1 MYTNKYLEKLE
12 YNKIIE
18 ILSSFCITYVGKD
31 ICYNLMPQ
39 SSKNLVEQMLAETRE
54 AVNLI
59 YRNSTP
65 PFFEISNIDI
75 SIKSLESSS
84 TLSAKSILDLA
95 NIFKLCLDLKNYFD
109 KDFITS
115 SDFPILSDLFNMLYT
130 NKDVIS
136 KVFSCIIDE
145 NTIDDNASANLKSIR
160 KKQRNLEQDIRSKLN
175 DFIHS
180 SKYSKYIQEPIITIR
195 NDRFVIPVKEEY
207 RSQVKGFIHDMSN
220 AGSTVFIE
228 PISIFELNNEVNNLK
243 IEEEIE
249 IEKILQYLSSLFYN
263 YTNELSSDVETI
275 GKLDFIFAKAKY
287 SNSINAIT
295 PVINEEKCIN
305 LINARHPLIPNDKV
319 VPISLKLDSDSSVL
333 LITGPN
339 TGGKTVSLKTTGLLA
354 CMACSGLNI
363 PAYEKSSIYVFDSI
377 FADIGDNQSIS
388 ESLSTFSSHML
399 NIVDIIDK
407 STKNSLILVDE
418 LGSGTDPLE
427 GANLAISILE
437 YFKNNGSLVIATT
450 HYPELKKYALVTKG
464 FQNASV
470 EFDINTL
477 SPTYRLLLG
486 IPGKSN
492 AFEIS
497 EKLGLDK
504 NIINDAKSR
513 MSNQDINIEELLKS
527 IYDDKSEIERE
538 KEEISK
544 ELNQVSL
551 LRKKLEV
558 DYSDLEKKKRDF
570 IDNAKIKARNI
581 LLDTKDEANEII
593 KQMNE
598 ISNNTFNNIIGNSS
612 AIKDL
617 NNLRNLLNDK
627 IKNISGNVGL
637 NDGLKNSLNI
647 NLSLNKLSDNNS
659 NDNSNYISEKPDN
672 SSILSPNQIKPN
684 MEVFV
689 TTLNQNATVISRV
702 SKSNTVQIQIG
713 MMKTNV
719 DIKYLRKPEN
729 IGKSTS
735 VGKLN
740 NNSNSSKNNSSN
752 NGSKNN
758 SSNSIYGTSKTKINK
773 TKTAKTEINVIGLNV
788 EEAIFVVDKFLDDS
802 ALAGLQS
809 VRIIHGKGTGKL
821 KNGIHKFLKSNPH
834 VKYFRLGTF
843 GEGEMGVTVV
853 ELN

>member
-59 YRNSTP
+59 YRNSSP
-65 PFFEISNIDI
+65 SFFEISNIDI
-75 SIKSLESSS
+75 PIKSLESSS

-115 SDFPILSDLFNMLYT
+115 SDFPILSDLFDLLYT
-130 NKDVIS
+130 NKDIIS

-145 NTIDDNASANLKSIR
+145 NTIDDNASANLRSIR

-228 PISIFELNNEVNNLK
+228 PISIFELNNEINNLK

-249 IEKILQYLSSLFYN
+249 IEKILQYLSSLFYD
-263 YTNELSSDVETI
+263 YTNELVSDVNTI

-295 PVINEEKCIN
+295 PIINEEKCIN

-319 VPISLKLDSDSSVL
+319 VPISLNLDSDSSVL

-339 TGGKTVSLKTTGLLA
+339 TGGKTVSLKTTGLLS

-363 PAYEKSSIYVFDSI
+363 PADENSSIYVFDNI

-407 STKNSLILVDE
+407 STKKSLILVDE

-477 SPTYRLLLG
+477 SPTYKLLLG

-497 EKLGLDK
+497 KKLGLDT
-504 NIINDAKSR
+504 NIINNAKSR

-558 DYSDLEKKKRDF
+558 DYSDLEKKKRDL
-570 IDNAKIKARNI
+570 IDDAKIKARNI
-581 LLDTKDEANEII
+581 LLDAKEDANEII

-598 ISNNTFNNIIGNSS
+598 ISNNSFNNVIGNVS
-612 AIKDL
+612 ATKDL

-637 NDGLKNSLNI
+637 NDGLKNNLNI
-647 NLSLNKLSDNNS
+647 NLSLNKSS
-659 NDNSNYISEKPDN
+659 NGDDSENLDKSNILLPDE
-672 SSILSPNQIKPN
+672 IKPN

-821 KNGIHKFLKSNPH
+821 KDGIHKFLKSNSH
-834 VKYFRLGTF
+834 VASFRLGTF

>member
-12 YNKIIE
+12 YNKIKE
-18 ILSSFCITYVGKD
+18 ILSSFCITYIGKN
-31 ICYNLMPQ
+31 ICSNLEPQ
-39 SSKNLVEQMLAETRE
+39 NSSIIVNQMLSETSE

-59 YRNSTP
+59 YRNSSP
-65 PFFEISNIDI
+65 SFFEISNIDI
-75 SIKSLESSS
+75 PIKSLESSS

-109 KDFITS
+109 KDFINK

-130 NKDVIS
+130 NKDIIS
-136 KVFSCIIDE
+136 KVFKCIIDE
-145 NTIDDNASANLKSIR
+145 NTIDDNASTNLKNIR
-160 KKQRNLEQDIRSKLN
+160 RKQRNLEQDIRSKLN

-180 SKYSKYIQEPIITIR
+180 AKYSKFIQEPIITIR

-207 RSQVKGFIHDMSN
+207 RSQVKGLIHDMSN

-249 IEKILQYLSSLFYN
+249 IEKILQNLSSLFYD
-263 YTNELSSDVETI
+263 YTNELSTDVEII

-295 PVINEEKCIN
+295 PVINQEKSIN
-305 LINARHPLIPNDKV
+305 LINARHPLIANDKV
-319 VPISLKLDSDSSVL
+319 VPISLSLNSKSSVL

-339 TGGKTVSLKTTGLLA
+339 TGGKTVSLKTAGLLT

-363 PAYEKSSIYVFDSI
+363 PADEKSSIYVFDNI

-399 NIVDIIDK
+399 NIVDIIK
-407 STKNSLILVDE
+407 QSTGNSLILVDE

-450 HYPELKKYALVTKG
+450 HYPELKKYALVTNG

-470 EFDINTL
+470 EFDITTL
-477 SPTYRLLLG
+477 SPTYKLLLG

-497 EKLGLDK
+497 EKLGLSK

-527 IYDDKSEIERE
+527 IYDDKTKIEKE
-538 KEEISK
+538 KEETSK

-558 DYSDLEKKKRDF
+558 DYSDLEKKKRDL
-570 IDNAKIKARNI
+570 IENAKIKARNI
-581 LLDTKDEANEII
+581 LLDAKEDSNKII

-598 ISNNTFNNIIGNSS
+598 ILNNFSSLTYDNNISGNSNSGNFDANS
-612 AIKDL
+612 ANRKL
-617 NNLRNLLNDK
+617 NNLRNTLNDK
-627 IKNISGNVGL
+627 IKGIGG
-637 NDGLKNSLNI
+637 NI
-647 NLSLNKLSDNNS
+647 NLNNINNLYNLNDDKNNLSDNS
-659 NDNSNYISEKPDN
+659 DTLKPEE
-672 SSILSPNQIKPN
+672 IKPEEIKPN
-684 MEVFV
+684 VEVFV
-689 TTLNQNATVISRV
+689 TTLNQNATVLSGVSR
-702 SKSNTVQIQIG
+702 SNTVQIQVGAIK
-713 MMKTNV
+713 MNI
-719 DIKYLRKPEN
+719 DIKYLRKPQKMCKTQKACKTQESYKTQ
-729 IGKSTS
+729 KSYETQ
-735 VGKLN
+735 K
-740 NNSNSSKNNSSN
+740 NSNSTFSGYVSRM
-752 NGSKNN
+752 
-758 SSNSIYGTSKTKINK
+758 SKTKS
-773 TKTAKTEINVIGLNV
+773 AKSEINVIGLNV
-788 EEAIFVVDKFLDDS
+788 EEAIFVVDKFLDDCS
-802 ALAGLQS
+802 LAKLQT

-821 KNGIHKFLKSNPH
+821 KDGIHRFLKSNPH
-834 VKYFRLGTF
+834 VSSFRLGTF

>member
-12 YNKIIE
+12 YNKIIK

-39 SSKNLVEQMLAETRE
+39 SSKNLVKQMLSETRE

-75 SIKSLESSS
+75 SIKSLESNS

-95 NIFKLCLDLKNYFD
+95 NIFRLCLDLKNYFD
-109 KDFITS
+109 KDFIND
-115 SDFPILSDLFNMLYT
+115 SDYPILSDLFNMLYT

-145 NTIDDNASANLKSIR
+145 NTIDDNASANLRSIR

-228 PISIFELNNEVNNLK
+228 PISIFELNNEINNLK

-249 IEKILQYLSSLFYN
+249 IEKILQYLSSLFYD
-263 YTNELSSDVETI
+263 YTNELVSDVETI

-305 LINARHPLIPNDKV
+305 LINARHPLIPIDKV
-319 VPISLKLDSDSSVL
+319 VPISLSLDSDSSVL

-339 TGGKTVSLKTTGLLA
+339 TGGKTVSLKTTGLLS

-363 PAYEKSSIYVFDSI
+363 PADENSSIYVFDNI

-407 STKNSLILVDE
+407 STKKSLILVDE

-437 YFKNNGSLVIATT
+437 FFKNNGSLVIATT

-504 NIINDAKSR
+504 NIINNAKSR
-513 MSNQDINIEELLKS
+513 MSNQDINIEELLKN
-527 IYDDKSEIERE
+527 IYDDKSEIEKE

-558 DYSDLEKKKRDF
+558 DYSDLEKKKRDL

-581 LLDTKDEANEII
+581 LLEAKDEANEII

-627 IKNISGNVGL
+627 IKNVSGNVG
-637 NDGLKNSLNI
+637 SSE
-647 NLSLNKLSDNNS
+647 NLEKLDKS
-659 NDNSNYISEKPDN
+659 N
-672 SSILSPNQIKPN
+672 ILSPNEIKPN

-702 SKSNTVQIQIG
+702 SKSNTVQIQVG

-719 DIKYLRKPEN
+719 EIKYLRKPKN
-729 IGKSTS
+729 IGKSSS
-735 VGKLN
+735 VGKLTNSNRNSNSSNNRN
-740 NNSNSSKNNSSN
+740 NNSN
-752 NGSKNN
+752 GNN
-758 SSNSIYGTSKTKINK
+758 SSNSIYGTYKTKSSK
-773 TKTAKTEINVIGLNV
+773 TKTAKTEINVIGLTV
-788 EEAIFVVDKFLDDS
+788 EEAVFVVDKFLDDS
-802 ALAGLQS
+802 ALAGLHS

-821 KNGIHKFLKSNPH
+821 KDGIHKFLKSNPH
-834 VKYFRLGTF
+834 VASFRLGTF

>member
-275 GKLDFIFAKAKY
+275 GKLDFIFAKANY

-504 NIINDAKSR
+504 NIINSAKTR
-513 MSNQDINIEELLKS
+513 MSNQDINIEELLKK
-527 IYDDKSEIERE
+527 IYDDKSEIEKE

-558 DYSDLEKKKRDF
+558 DYSDLEKKKRDL
-570 IDNAKIKARNI
+570 IDNAKIMARNI
-581 LLDTKDEANEII
+581 LLEAKDEANDII

-598 ISNNTFNNIIGNSS
+598 ISNNSFNNIIGNGS
-612 AIKDL
+612 ATKEL
-617 NNLRNLLNDK
+617 NNLRNELNDK
-627 IKNISGNVGL
+627 IKNVSGNVGL
-637 NDGLKNSLNI
+637 NDALKNRLNI
-647 NLSLNKLSDNNS
+647 NLSLNSLSDNGSSENLEKLDKS
-659 NDNSNYISEKPDN
+659 N
-672 SSILSPNQIKPN
+672 ILSPDEIKPN

-740 NNSNSSKNNSSN
+740 NNSNS
-752 NGSKNN
+752 SKNN

>member
-1 MYTNKYLEKLE
+1 M
-12 YNKIIE
+12 
-18 ILSSFCITYVGKD
+18 F
-31 ICYNLMPQ
+31 
-39 SSKNLVEQMLAETRE
+39 
-54 AVNLI
+54 
-59 YRNSTP
+59 
-65 PFFEISNIDI
+65 
-75 SIKSLESSS
+75 
-84 TLSAKSILDLA
+84 
-95 NIFKLCLDLKNYFD
+95 
-109 KDFITS
+109 
-115 SDFPILSDLFNMLYT
+115 
-130 NKDVIS
+130 
-136 KVFSCIIDE
+136 
-145 NTIDDNASANLKSIR
+145 
-160 KKQRNLEQDIRSKLN
+160 
-175 DFIHS
+175 
-180 SKYSKYIQEPIITIR
+180 
-195 NDRFVIPVKEEY
+195 
-207 RSQVKGFIHDMSN
+207 
-220 AGSTVFIE
+220 GSV
-228 PISIFELNNEVNNLK
+228 
-243 IEEEIE
+243 
-249 IEKILQYLSSLFYN
+249 
-263 YTNELSSDVETI
+263 
-275 GKLDFIFAKAKY
+275 
-287 SNSINAIT
+287 
-295 PVINEEKCIN
+295 C
-305 LINARHPLIPNDKV
+305 
-319 VPISLKLDSDSSVL
+319 
-333 LITGPN
+333 
-339 TGGKTVSLKTTGLLA
+339 
-354 CMACSGLNI
+354 
-363 PAYEKSSIYVFDSI
+363 
-377 FADIGDNQSIS
+377 ADIGDKQSIS

-407 STKNSLILVDE
+407 STKNSLVLVDE

-427 GANLAISILE
+427 GANLAISLLE

-450 HYPELKKYALVTKG
+450 HYPELKKYALVTRG

-497 EKLGLDK
+497 EKLGLNK
-504 NIINDAKSR
+504 NIINNAKSR

-527 IYDDKSEIERE
+527 IYDDKSKIEKE

-558 DYSDLEKKKRDF
+558 DYSDLEKKKRDL
-570 IDNAKIKARNI
+570 IDKAKVKARNI
-581 LLDTKDEANEII
+581 LLDAKEDANEII

-598 ISNNTFNNIIGNSS
+598 ISNNSFNNILGNSS

-627 IKNISGNVGL
+627 IKNINGNVGL

-647 NLSLNKLSDNNS
+647 NLSLNKSS
-659 NDNSNYISEKPDN
+659 NVDDSENLDKSN
-672 SSILSPNQIKPN
+672 ILSPDEIKLN

-702 SKSNTVQIQIG
+702 SKSNTVQIQVG

-740 NNSNSSKNNSSN
+740 
-752 NGSKNN
+752 
-758 SSNSIYGTSKTKINK
+758 TKINK
-773 TKTAKTEINVIGLNV
+773 AKTAKTEINVIGLNV
-788 EEAIFVVDKFLDDS
+788 EEAVFVVDKFLDDS
-802 ALAGLQS
+802 ALAGLHS

-821 KNGIHKFLKSNPH
+821 KDGIHKFLKSNPH
-834 VKYFRLGTF
+834 VASFRLGTF

>member
-504 NIINDAKSR
+504 NIINSAKTR
-513 MSNQDINIEELLKS
+513 MSNQDINIEELLKK
-527 IYDDKSEIERE
+527 IYDDKSEIEKE

-558 DYSDLEKKKRDF
+558 DYSDLEKKKRDL
-570 IDNAKIKARNI
+570 IDNAKIMARNI
-581 LLDTKDEANEII
+581 LLEAKDEANDII

-598 ISNNTFNNIIGNSS
+598 ISNNSFNNIIGNGS
-612 AIKDL
+612 ATKEL
-617 NNLRNLLNDK
+617 NNLRNELNDK
-627 IKNISGNVGL
+627 IKNVSGNVGL
-637 NDGLKNSLNI
+637 NDALKNRLNI
-647 NLSLNKLSDNNS
+647 NLSLNSLSDNGSSENLEKLDKS
-659 NDNSNYISEKPDN
+659 N
-672 SSILSPNQIKPN
+672 ILSPDEIKPN

>member
-1 MYTNKYLEKLE
+1 M
-12 YNKIIE
+12 
-18 ILSSFCITYVGKD
+18 
-31 ICYNLMPQ
+31 
-39 SSKNLVEQMLAETRE
+39 
-54 AVNLI
+54 
-59 YRNSTP
+59 
-65 PFFEISNIDI
+65 
-75 SIKSLESSS
+75 
-84 TLSAKSILDLA
+84 
-95 NIFKLCLDLKNYFD
+95 
-109 KDFITS
+109 
-115 SDFPILSDLFNMLYT
+115 
-130 NKDVIS
+130 
-136 KVFSCIIDE
+136 
-145 NTIDDNASANLKSIR
+145 
-160 KKQRNLEQDIRSKLN
+160 
-175 DFIHS
+175 
-180 SKYSKYIQEPIITIR
+180 
-195 NDRFVIPVKEEY
+195 
-207 RSQVKGFIHDMSN
+207 
-220 AGSTVFIE
+220 
-228 PISIFELNNEVNNLK
+228 
-243 IEEEIE
+243 
-249 IEKILQYLSSLFYN
+249 SSLFYD
-263 YTNELSSDVETI
+263 YTNELVLDVETI

-305 LINARHPLIPNDKV
+305 LIDARHPLIPNDKV
-319 VPISLKLDSDSSVL
+319 VPISLNLDSDSSVL

-363 PAYEKSSIYVFDSI
+363 PADENSSIYVFDNI

-407 STKNSLILVDE
+407 STKKSLILVDE

>member
-12 YNKIIE
+12 YNKIID

-39 SSKNLVEQMLAETRE
+39 SSKNVVEQMLAETKE

-65 PFFEISNIDI
+65 SFFEISNIDI

-95 NIFKLCLDLKNYFD
+95 NIFRLCLDLKNYFD

-115 SDFPILSDLFNMLYT
+115 SDFPILSDLFDLLYT
-130 NKDVIS
+130 NKNVINI
-136 KVFSCIIDE
+136 VFACIIDE
-145 NTIDDNASANLKSIR
+145 NTIDDNASTNLRSIR

-228 PISIFELNNEVNNLK
+228 PISIFELNNEINNLK

-249 IEKILQYLSSLFYN
+249 IEKILQYLSSLFYD
-263 YTNELSSDVETI
+263 YTNELVSDVNTI

-295 PVINEEKCIN
+295 PIINEEKCIN
-305 LINARHPLIPNDKV
+305 LINARHPLIPIDKV
-319 VPISLKLDSDSSVL
+319 VPISLSLDSDSSVL

-339 TGGKTVSLKTTGLLA
+339 TGGKTVSLKTTGLLS

-363 PAYEKSSIYVFDSI
+363 PADENSSIYVFDNI

-407 STKNSLILVDE
+407 STKKSLILVDE

-450 HYPELKKYALVTKG
+450 HYPELKKYALVTQG
-464 FQNASV
+464 FKNASV

-477 SPTYRLLLG
+477 SPTYKLLLG

-497 EKLGLDK
+497 KKLGLDT
-504 NIINDAKSR
+504 NIINNAKSR

-558 DYSDLEKKKRDF
+558 DYSDLEKKKRDL

-581 LLDTKDEANEII
+581 LLDAKENANEII

-598 ISNNTFNNIIGNSS
+598 ISNNSFNNVIGNSS
-612 AIKDL
+612 ATKEL
-617 NNLRNLLNDK
+617 NNLRNELNNK
-627 IKNISGNVGL
+627 IKNVSGNVG
-637 NDGLKNSLNI
+637 SSE
-647 NLSLNKLSDNNS
+647 NLEKLDKS
-659 NDNSNYISEKPDN
+659 N
-672 SSILSPNQIKPN
+672 ILSPNEIKPN

-719 DIKYLRKPEN
+719 DIKYLQKPEN

>member
-12 YNKIIE
+12 YNKIIK

-39 SSKNLVEQMLAETRE
+39 SSKNLVKQMLSETRE

-75 SIKSLESSS
+75 SIKSLESNS

-95 NIFKLCLDLKNYFD
+95 NIFRLCLDLKNYFD
-109 KDFITS
+109 KDFIND
-115 SDFPILSDLFNMLYT
+115 SDYPILSDLFNMLYT

-145 NTIDDNASANLKSIR
+145 NTIDDNASANLRSIR

-228 PISIFELNNEVNNLK
+228 PISIFELNNEINNLK

-249 IEKILQYLSSLFYN
+249 IEKILQYLSSLFYD
-263 YTNELSSDVETI
+263 YTNELVSDVETI

-295 PVINEEKCIN
+295 PIINEEKCIN

-319 VPISLKLDSDSSVL
+319 VPISLNLDSDSSVL

-339 TGGKTVSLKTTGLLA
+339 TGGKTVSLKTTGLLS

-363 PAYEKSSIYVFDSI
+363 PADENSSIYVFDNI

-407 STKNSLILVDE
+407 STKKSLILVDE

-437 YFKNNGSLVIATT
+437 FFKNNGSLVIATT

-504 NIINDAKSR
+504 NIINNAKSR
-513 MSNQDINIEELLKS
+513 MSNQDINIEELLKN
-527 IYDDKSEIERE
+527 IYDDKSEIEKE

-558 DYSDLEKKKRDF
+558 DYSDLEKKKRDL

-581 LLDTKDEANEII
+581 LLEAKDEANDII

-598 ISNNTFNNIIGNSS
+598 ISNNSFNNIIGNGS
-612 AIKDL
+612 ATKEL
-617 NNLRNLLNDK
+617 NNLRNELNDK

-752 NGSKNN
+752 NGSNNN